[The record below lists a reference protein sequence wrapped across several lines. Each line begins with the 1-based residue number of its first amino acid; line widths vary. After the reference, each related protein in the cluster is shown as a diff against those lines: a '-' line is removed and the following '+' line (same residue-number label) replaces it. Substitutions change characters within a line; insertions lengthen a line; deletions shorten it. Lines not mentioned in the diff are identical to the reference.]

1 MKLIIIIGVT
11 TIVIILAVLIV
22 TQNPKQIGYIAPTA
36 STIEIK
42 EVVKQENVLQ
52 SRIKKAQEEK
62 KVEIEANAEKVRL
75 ASITQANVEIELEV
89 TTAFR
94 KEIEARE
101 KELQA
106 QSVAY

>member
-1 MKLIIIIGVT
+1 MQK
-11 TIVIILAVLIV
+11 IILITLAFVVACAFVYALTQKKEIV
-22 TQNPKQIGYIAPTA
+22 YTAPTV
-36 STIEIK
+36 EIK
-42 EVVKQENVLQ
+42 EVLKQEDLLQ
-52 SRIKKAQEEK
+52 SRIKSAQEEK
-62 KVEIEANAEKVRL
+62 KVEIETNAEKARL